1 MNEQFS
7 FLSLS
12 GFRKLPLIRQTTPS
26 EAGLACLAM
35 IANFYGYKSDISELR
50 RRFGLSMRG
59 MDSKTLMNVS
69 ESIEFSS
76 RAVRCEIE
84 NLKQLRTPCIL
95 HWGFDHFVVL
105 KEVTSKYLRLHDPAK
120 GIVKVSLEEV
130 DEQFTGLAIELT
142 PSEKFKRKGNAASLK
157 IGQLVRFDKS
167 FFSSFSVGFIL
178 SFLGEVFLL
187 TTPFYLQVVIDE
199 VLLKGDRDLLDAV
212 AIAFGAIVFF
222 QAMASVLRGL
232 TFQYLSQSLG
242 FDISSRVFHHL
253 MKLPINY
260 FQKRDLGDIQH
271 RVQSIAQI
279 QGFLSQTA
287 PQLILDVI
295 FSIMIITIMVAYV
308 PLLTAIILFAVGL
321 YALFRVMTYGWVLRA
336 AGDVIVAEADNQTE
350 LLETLR
356 SIPTL
361 KMMAIETLRE
371 SAWNNSIARK
381 INAYIRTGNLAILNQ
396 TASLLIFQGLRVFM
410 IFMAAKMVMAGNIT
424 VGMISAY
431 MAYYGMFIGRIESMI
446 EAVIQ
451 LKLLIVPL
459 GRLSDIAFAIPEQR
473 GEEGG
478 RGVNFTGHVS
488 VQRGMFS
495 YGKGEKPILSR
506 LTLDVNPGEY
516 VAIVGPSGTGKT
528 TLLKIIAGLETLNNG
543 KLLFDGR
550 EKRAWDIRSLRTQ
563 IGMVL
568 QEDMLL
574 KGSIAQN
581 IAMFDEKIDMED
593 VTSAAKLAG
602 ISEEIEL
609 FPMGYET
616 PVGDMGSSLSGG
628 QKQRVLLARAL
639 YKKPKLLL
647 LDEAT
652 SHLDID
658 NEKIVQ
664 KALDSLNITR
674 IVVAHRPQTIENAD
688 RVYSMRN
695 GQLHK
700 AERAG
705 APTVPEKS
713 QSTALTS
720 LQNYL
725 NPQR

>member
-1 MNEQFS
+1 MKEQYS

-12 GFRKLPLIRQTTPS
+12 GFRKLPLIRQTAAT

-59 MDSKTLMNVS
+59 MDPKALMNVS
-69 ESIEFSS
+69 ESINFSS
-76 RAVRCEIE
+76 RTVRCELHE
-84 NLKQLRTPCIL
+84 FAQLRTPCIL

-105 KEVTSKYLRLHDPAK
+105 KKVTGRKLIIHDPAK
-120 GIVKVSLEEV
+120 GIITVSFKEV
-130 DEQFTGLAIELT
+130 SEQFTGLAIELT
-142 PSEKFKRKGNAASLK
+142 PSENFKKKGNAASLK
-157 IGQLVRFDKS
+157 MGQLVRFDKT
-167 FFSSFSVGFIL
+167 FLSSFSIGFIL

-187 TTPFYLQVVIDE
+187 TTPFYLQIVIDE

-260 FQKRDLGDIQH
+260 FQRRDLGDIQH
-271 RVQSIAQI
+271 RVQSISQI
-279 QGFLSQTA
+279 QMFLSSTA
-287 PQLILDVI
+287 PQLVLDVI
-295 FSIMIITIMVAYV
+295 FSIMIISIMVAYV
-308 PLLTAIILFAVGL
+308 PLLTGIIVFAVFL
-321 YALFRVMTYGWVLRA
+321 YVLFRIMTYGWVLRA

-381 INAYIRTGNLAILNQ
+381 INAYIRTGNLGILNQ

-410 IFMAAKMVMAGNIT
+410 IFMAAKMVMDGNIT

-431 MAYYGMFIGRIESMI
+431 MAYYGMFVGRIESMI

-478 RGVNFTGHVS
+478 RSFNFAGDVTIKK
-488 VQRGMFS
+488 GMFS
-495 YGKGEKPILSR
+495 YGKGETPILLR
-506 LTLDVNPGEY
+506 LNLDVKTGEY
-516 VAIVGPSGTGKT
+516 VAITGPSGTGKT
-528 TLLKIIAGLETLNNG
+528 TLLKVIAGLETLQGG
-543 KLLFDGR
+543 KLLFDNR
-550 EKRAWDIRSLRTQ
+550 EKQAWDIRSLRSQ

-568 QEDMLL
+568 QEDILL

-581 IAMFDEKIDMED
+581 ISMFDENINMPD
-593 VTSAAKLAG
+593 VIHAAYMAG
-602 ISEEIEL
+602 IAEEIEL

-652 SHLDID
+652 SHLDLE

-664 KALDSLNITR
+664 KALDELNITR

-688 RVYSMRN
+688 RVYKMQA
-695 GQLHK
+695 GQLYEGEVGK
-700 AERAG
+700 STA
-705 APTVPEKS
+705 VSDNS

-725 NPQR
+725 NPSR